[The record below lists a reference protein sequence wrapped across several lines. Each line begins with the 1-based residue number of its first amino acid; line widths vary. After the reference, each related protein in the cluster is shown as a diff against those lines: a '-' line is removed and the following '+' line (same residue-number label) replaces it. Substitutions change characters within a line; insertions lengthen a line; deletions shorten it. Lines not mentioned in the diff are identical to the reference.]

1 MDQHALERLATEHD
15 ARAAALQTLLA
26 QRVRRILLVASLY
39 DSYTLSEGEHLA
51 ELILGASHNLA
62 LTSLPEIRRV
72 SSRRRALDM
81 LERERFDIVIAISH
95 LDDIPAPEFGRRVKA
110 LHEDVPVIL
119 LGFDMRELRAIEG
132 GPIAIPG
139 VDRTFLWRGDVRLFL
154 AIIMLVEDQLN
165 VEHDTRVGGV
175 RTLLL
180 VEDSVPFYSSYLPML
195 FTMLM
200 KQTELLISQSVN
212 VGQRL
217 LRRRLRPRV
226 LMASTYEEGLALFE
240 RYRDTALAVISDVRF
255 TRGGTVDDEAGIR
268 LLQAIRY
275 MDDDVPL
282 LLQSSQ
288 DRHAGSAE
296 ELGVQF
302 VHKHSETL
310 LGDLRSFMLD
320 HLGFGDFVFRAPD
333 GSETERAKDVEEMID
348 TLGRVPDA
356 VLERHAGRNHF
367 SNWLMARTEFEL
379 ASAMRKLQVSD
390 FPSVA
395 EMRDYLVQSL
405 ERIRDEHHRGQIED
419 YLPDRYA
426 SGSRFVRIGTGS
438 LGGKGRGLAFMH
450 ELLSRGNLDDDF
462 QDLRIFVPPS
472 AIIATQVFDDFLERN
487 DLAGFALRETDDE
500 AILDRFLAAD
510 LPPRVAEDLADFMAH
525 VRYPIAV
532 RSSSLLEDSH
542 HLPAAG
548 VYPTHMLANNEPSAE
563 ERLAVLLDA
572 LRHIYA
578 STFFRAAKTYFASTP
593 SRLEDEKMAV
603 VVQQVVGRR
612 HGDRVYP
619 HMSGVA
625 QSHNFYPVRDMQPEE
640 GIATVALGFGRTV
653 VEGGRA
659 IRFSP
664 AHPQWLPQFS
674 SSRAILHHAQRRFWA
689 LDLDRARPDFHRTE
703 PEEVMVELDLAAAEE
718 DGALWPVAS
727 TYDANEDTV
736 YDGLARPG
744 ARLVTLAPVLKHGA
758 FPLAGAIRQLL
769 ELGRIGMAGPVE
781 IEFAAN
787 VGGAEGQ
794 GNELAFLQIRP
805 LQLTHRVGEALDVDG
820 VEPEEVFLRSEQVLG
835 VGHNTGIRDIVAV
848 RADRFDRAETREI
861 AEEVGRLTARLQ
873 QAGRPYLLIGPGR
886 WGTSDRWLGIPVS
899 WAQISGA
906 QVIVE
911 CPLDDLEVEPS
922 QGTHFFHNMT
932 SLGIGYFTL
941 GARHGGYVDEAW
953 LADRRLAA
961 ETERVRHLALDE
973 PLEVRID
980 GATNRGV
987 VLKRLRGADEVG

>member
-1 MDQHALERLATEHD
+1 MDQRALERLVEEHD
-15 ARAAALQTLLA
+15 AEAAALQTLLA

-51 ELILGASHNLA
+51 ELILGATHNLS
-62 LTSLPEIRRV
+62 LTALPEIRRV
-72 SSRRRALDM
+72 STRARALE
-81 LERERFDIVIAISH
+81 LLGRERFDVVIAISH

-110 LHEDVPVIL
+110 LRRDVHVIL

-139 VDRTFLWRGDVRLFL
+139 IDRTFLWRGDVQLFL
-154 AIIMLVEDQLN
+154 AIIKLVEDQLN

-200 KQTELLISQSVN
+200 KQTMLLISQSVN

-255 TRGGTVDDEAGIR
+255 PRGGEVDDVAGLH
-268 LLQAIRY
+268 LLRAIRRI
-275 MDDDVPL
+275 DDDVPL

-288 DRHAGSAE
+288 NRLADAAE
-296 ELGVQF
+296 AMGVQF
-302 VHKHSETL
+302 VNKHSETL
-310 LGDLRSFMLD
+310 LADLRTFMLD

-333 GSETERAKDVEEMID
+333 GAEIERAADVEEMIEA
-348 TLGRVPDA
+348 LARVPDA
-356 VLERHAGRNHF
+356 VLMQHAGRNHF

-379 ASAMRKLQVSD
+379 ASAMRKLQVRD
-390 FPSVA
+390 FDTVVD
-395 EMRDYLVQSL
+395 MRSYLVQSL

-419 YLPDRYA
+419 YLPGRYE
-426 SGSRFVRIGTGS
+426 SGSRFVRIGNGS

-450 ELLSRGNLDDDF
+450 ELLSRGNLDEAF
-462 QDLRIFVPPS
+462 EDLRIFVPPS

-500 AILDRFLAAD
+500 AILARFLEAE
-510 LPPRVAEDLADFMAH
+510 LPPRAVEDLADFMAQ

-548 VYPTHMLANNEPSAE
+548 VYPTYMLANAEPEAE
-563 ERLAVLLDA
+563 DRLAVLLDA

-612 HGDRVYP
+612 YGDRMYP
-619 HMSGVA
+619 HLSGVA
-625 QSHNFYPVRDMQPEE
+625 QSHNFYPVRDMRSEE

-659 IRFSP
+659 LRFSP
-664 AHPQWLPQFS
+664 AHPEWLPQFS
-674 SSRAILHHAQRRFWA
+674 SSEAILRHAQRRFWA
-689 LDLDRARPDFHRTE
+689 LDMGRARPDFRRAE
-703 PEEVMVELDLAAAEE
+703 PEEAMVELDLAAAEA

-727 TYDANEDTV
+727 TYDANDHTV
-736 YDGLARPG
+736 HDGLSRPG
-744 ARLVTLAPVLKHGA
+744 ARVVTMAPILKHGA
-758 FPLAGAIRQLL
+758 FPLGRAIRQLL
-769 ELGRIGMAGPVE
+769 ELGRIGMSGPVE

-787 VGGAEGQ
+787 VGEGRRG

-805 LQLTHRVGEALDVDG
+805 LQLTHRVGEAPSLDEVA
-820 VEPEEVFLRSEQVLG
+820 EEDVLLRSDQVLG
-835 VGHNTGIRDIVAV
+835 VGQNTGIMDIVAV
-848 RADRFDRAETREI
+848 REDRFDRGQTRAI
-861 AEEVGRLTARLQ
+861 ADEVGELTGPLQ
-873 QAGRPYLLIGPGR
+873 SAGRPYLLIGPGR
-886 WGTSDRWLGIPVS
+886 WGTADRWLGIPVS

-911 CPLDDLEVEPS
+911 SPLDDLDVEPS

-941 GARHGGYVDEAW
+941 GRRHGGFLDEDW
-953 LADRRLAA
+953 LSTRELAA
-961 ETERVRHLALDE
+961 ETDRVRHYTLDE

-980 GATNRGV
+980 GATNRGLI
-987 VLKRLRGADEVG
+987 LKRVRRDDEVG